1 LQQVAVAM
9 NQAVRDRD
17 LVARYGG
24 EEFVIVLSNTNA
36 QEAMLVA
43 QKICK
48 QVSSLEIP
56 HCNSEANQFVT
67 ISCGVTSTIPNILSS
82 PEQLIATADR
92 ALYDAKKQGRD
103 RAVLIDD
110 L

>member
-1 LQQVAVAM
+1 M

-43 QKICK
+43 QK
-48 QVSSLEIP
+48 SS
-56 HCNSEANQFVT
+56 
-67 ISCGVTSTIPNILSS
+67 ISLSK
-82 PEQLIATADR
+82 IITAT
-92 ALYDAKKQGRD
+92 
-103 RAVLIDD
+103 
-110 L
+110 